1 MKRII
6 NMTPHEVK
14 IVDDEEALIKS
25 FAASGN
31 LARCKTVPVSAGSLD
46 GLPLTKTEY
55 GDVEGLPDQQPDV
68 FYIVS
73 ALVRTRLPERKDL
86 LSPGQQV
93 RDDAGRVIGCKSLD
107 CNL

>member
-1 MKRII
+1 MEAKII
-6 NMTPHEVK
+6 NLTPHEVK
-14 IVDDEEALIKS
+14 IVNENGATIKS
-25 FAASGN
+25 FTASGS
-31 LARCKTVPVSAGSLD
+31 LARCKTVPVSAGNID

-86 LSPGQQV
+86 LSP
-93 RDDAGRVIGCKSLD
+93 
-107 CNL
+107 